1 MIWTARLR
9 TGRVVIFRASG
20 SRAFRAVALIASV
33 AAVDLADSAVIAAA
47 VEVDLAV
54 IDLVAA
60 GDLGAVAL
68 AASAA
73 AVAGSGADAEKLMLG
88 EPWLIFI
95 KSHVNKTPKGRAMR
109 KLSTLTGIA
118 GFGAVL
124 TLMAACQTVA
134 TNNAELAASKKEF
147 LLAQS
152 GFKVITVTTPKQQ
165 QAINGLTQ
173 YRVSAV
179 KYNGKLYYVFPTA
192 TKDKIYV
199 GRQKQYDAYK
209 GALQA
214 HLASHPAAQQ
224 AQPGQQLMNPA
235 PTMTYET
242 AGPQHIEVEQFD
254 GFGPMGTAS
263 LGDW

>member
-1 MIWTARLR
+1 MT
-9 TGRVVIFRASG
+9 FQASA
-20 SRAFRAVALIASV
+20 SRAFRAGALIALVAVVDLAVIASAVEDSV
-33 AAVDLADSAVIAAA
+33 AAVIALAAAVDLAAA
-47 VEVDLAV
+47 
-54 IDLVAA
+54 
-60 GDLGAVAL
+60 AL
-68 AASAA
+68 AASAVA
-73 AVAGSGADAEKLMLG
+73 AADLGAGDENKCLESPILF
-88 EPWLIFI
+88 FI
-95 KSHVNKTPKGRAMR
+95 NSHVNKKPKREAMR
-109 KLSTLTGIA
+109 KLSTLTSIA
-118 GFGAVL
+118 GIGAVL

-134 TNNAELAASKKEF
+134 TNDAELAASKKEF

-152 GFKVITVTTPKQQ
+152 GFKVITVTTAKQQ
-165 QAINGLTQ
+165 QAVSGLAQ

-199 GRQKQYDAYK
+199 GRQKQYNAYK
-209 GALQA
+209 GVLQA

-242 AGPQHIEVEQFD
+242 AGPHHIEVQQFN